1 MMSERKFS
9 NSYTSFWT
17 QLLPTVEAFV
27 RHMNLANERYC
38 APVRSVTSD
47 REKRSV
53 VNELGFR
60 LFRAQAMGRKITNKF
75 KTISERETRN
85 YIEQLIHGG
94 VKIPPLS
101 LEEIAE
107 SERIA
112 AALATYFGAEA
123 VPGLNFWPVFQG
135 CGRLESCKGDII
147 NGAILV
153 EVKAGDRNFRVV
165 DVRQVIAYLALNFAS
180 KQYSL
185 SEVAFVNPRTCK
197 SYKCGIDNL
206 VEHSSGRK
214 AVEVFED
221 IIEFLSAE
229 TGSK

>member
-27 RHMNLANERYC
+27 RQMNLANERFC
-38 APVRSVTSD
+38 APVGSVTKD
-47 REKRSV
+47 RDKRSV

-60 LFRAQAMGRKITNKF
+60 LFRAKAMGMEITYELKE
-75 KTISERETRN
+75 ISERETRS
-85 YIEQLIHGG
+85 YIERLIPGA

-101 LEEIAE
+101 VKETAE

-112 AALATYFGAEA
+112 AALATCFGAEA
-123 VPGLNFWPVFQG
+123 LPRLDFWPVFQG
-135 CGRLESCKGDII
+135 CGRLESCRGDII

-165 DVRQVIAYLALNFAS
+165 DVRQVITYLALNFAS

-185 SEVAFVNPRTCK
+185 SKVAFINPRICK
-197 SYKCGIDNL
+197 SYECGIDNL